1 MKDSEGETVCWTA
14 HPPQLFYGPATGPL
28 HPARIRAKAA
38 EYRLPGSTTV
48 IICSCN
54 VLSDHDVRTAMA
66 TSAPPRTTGEFFRY
80 FGRIAP
86 CGRCARSIRHIMDG
100 PTGIP
105 VPPSETGVKEQSDR

>member
-1 MKDSEGETVCWTA
+1 MKDREGETVCWTA
-14 HPPQLFYGPATGPL
+14 HPPRLFYGPTTGPL
-28 HPARIRAKAA
+28 HLARMRAKAA
-38 EYRLPGSTTV
+38 EYRLPGNATV

-86 CGRCARSIRHIMDG
+86 CGRCARSIRHIMDER
-100 PTGIP
+100 TGFP
-105 VPPSETGVKEQSDR
+105 VPQARLVPRGGRTD